1 MTDRRT
7 LQSVHELFIN
17 IHVNDPAAC
26 GKPFAGIPFV
36 FGGDFR
42 QTLPVVLGVK
52 GAEVLN
58 YSLLRS
64 DLWKKLTV
72 CTLFNHVKKVTLGLS
87 S

>member
-7 LQSVHELFIN
+7 SQSVHKLFIN

-26 GKPFAGIPFV
+26 SKPFAGILFV

-52 GAEVLN
+52 GAELLN

-64 DLWKKLTV
+64 DLWKKLAV
-72 CTLFNHVKKVTLGLS
+72 CTLFHYVKQVTLGLTF
-87 S
+87 